1 MDLKVIQHPV
11 GSWGLRRAD
20 GKIMMKLVQTCIQP
34 FLQEL
39 QLLVLDTEA
48 EAEAE
53 CQRLNPLTTE
63 QRQKLGIF

>member
-1 MDLKVIQHPV
+1 MDLEVIQHPI
-11 GSWGLRRAD
+11 GSWGLRRSD

-34 FLQEL
+34 FKQEL
-39 QLLVLDTEA
+39 QILVFDSKA

-63 QRQKLGIF
+63 QRQERGIF